1 MDVRDMFA
9 GCHLNELMS
18 IDYMPVCST
27 FFSID

>member
-1 MDVRDMFA
+1 MDERDMFA
-9 GCHLNELMS
+9 GCHLNNSMS